1 MVQLRSFSYE
11 RICWRVVLH
20 YMHEKDLN
28 CLLTDTNEI
37 INVIIL
43 FEIIRIKGA
52 INYDQDW
59 DKQHKLQGTKAVVNY
74 RWKENGYKAK

>member
-28 CLLTDTNEI
+28 CLLTNEI